1 VQDLLRAAR
10 LMGFVEARYA
20 ALGAALEPTDKQEY
34 DRVHSALQAL
44 PPGELEFTLTRGA
57 AMSEDEAIEEALLV

>member
-1 VQDLLRAAR
+1 LRAAR

-20 ALGAALEPTDKQEY
+20 DLGTALEPTDKQEY
-34 DRVHSALQAL
+34 DRVNAALRTVL

-57 AMSEDEAIEEALLV
+57 AMSEDDAIEDASQL